1 MTFNLKKKVRKQW
14 ILWEN
19 HLQDATDA
27 GLSNGSRMDMHLIY
41 STSGCRRWNK
51 YSYSVADISIC
62 LCLLSVTCFVYSF
75 PGTFP
80 ETRPAWGDR
89 EGPGPLSR
97 SGLLSAPVVLEGFPF
112 ITATWGGDPKGSPS
126 MGPPKEKL
134 VWLLNSQTFGY
145 SLRSHSQTH
154 CKKKKK
160 KKRNV
165 AACSTQLST
174 CRKMLHSCCETTW
187 CWLSFYPSRTFKL
200 HAKCSHFLKTIYP
213 NNFFKFLIWYD
224 LVFNRKHSARLLVT
238 QSKAWSLTGKTV
250 P

>member
-1 MTFNLKKKVRKQW
+1 
-14 ILWEN
+14 
-19 HLQDATDA
+19 
-27 GLSNGSRMDMHLIY
+27 MHLIY
-41 STSGCRRWNK
+41 STSGYRRWNK

-112 ITATWGGDPKGSPS
+112 ITATWGGGPKGSPS

-174 CRKMLHSCCETTW
+174 CRKMLYSCCETTW
-187 CWLSFYPSRTFKL
+187 CMTGTWQLCSKWKLSSSLSAPCLYL
-200 HAKCSHFLKTIYP
+200 CNLDLHFLVSAVQKMQE
-213 NNFFKFLIWYD
+213 KLIH
-224 LVFNRKHSARLLVT
+224 LSMEVL
-238 QSKAWSLTGKTV
+238 
-250 P
+250 